1 MTSDGAIRVLI
12 CDDQSLVRA
21 GFRMILEI
29 EPDLHVVGEA
39 VDGEDAV
46 AKVAELTPDVV
57 LMDVRMPGTD
67 GIAATRR
74 LLTVP
79 GCTARVLMLTTF
91 DMDEYVYEALRAGAS
106 GFLLKDIRAELL
118 VAGIRAVHSGESLL
132 APTVTRRLIESFLG
146 RTRSP
151 EAGSGA
157 PGASRLAGITTRE
170 REVLQLIARGLT
182 NGEIASELFVSETT
196 VKTHVGRILSK
207 LGLRDRVQAVILAYE
222 TGAV

>member
-1 MTSDGAIRVLI
+1 MTSSVSIPESIGVLI

-46 AKVAELTPDVV
+46 AKVAELAPDVV
-57 LMDVRMPGTD
+57 LMDVRMPGVD

-74 LLTVP
+74 LLADP
-79 GCTARVLMLTTF
+79 SCSARVVMLTTF
-91 DMDEYVYEALRAGAS
+91 DMDEYVYEALQAGAS

-132 APTVTRRLIESFLG
+132 APTVTRRMIESFLG
-146 RTRSP
+146 QSRTKDSAA
-151 EAGSGA
+151 E
-157 PGASRLAGITTRE
+157 SRLGLLTERE
-170 REVLQLIARGLT
+170 REVLLLIARGLT